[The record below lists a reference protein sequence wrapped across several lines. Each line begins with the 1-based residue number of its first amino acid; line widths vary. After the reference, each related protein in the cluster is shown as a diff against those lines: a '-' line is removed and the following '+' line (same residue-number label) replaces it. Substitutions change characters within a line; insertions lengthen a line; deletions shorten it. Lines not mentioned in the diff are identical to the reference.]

1 MSIDTLILDRRFN
14 GPPDSA
20 NGGYAS
26 GAVAE
31 AIDGPCEVTLRAPP
45 PLNKPLTREVLD
57 DGRIFLL
64 DGDTLLAE
72 GRAAT
77 VELAL
82 PEPVTIAQATEA
94 STRYP
99 GVAFPRCFVCGSER
113 ANDGGL
119 MILPGAVAGR
129 RVVAAAWTPTPD
141 LAAADGLIDPRFVWS
156 ALDCP
161 SWFAHSAFTPPE
173 QLNFSLLGRL
183 SAHIEQRPRPG
194 QPCVV
199 MGWPLK
205 QEGRRIFSASA
216 LFDPDG
222 QPLAWSS
229 AVWIE
234 LKTA

>member
-1 MSIDTLILDRRFN
+1 MTVETVSIGARFN

-26 GAVAE
+26 GVVAE
-31 AIDGPCEVTLRAPP
+31 AIEGPCEITLRAPP
-45 PLNKPLTREVLD
+45 PLNKPLSREVLD

-72 GRAAT
+72 GRAAS
-77 VELAL
+77 VDLVL
-82 PEPVTIAQATEA
+82 PEPITLAQAVDA

-99 GVAFPRCFVCGSER
+99 GVAFPRCFVCGAER
-113 ANDGGL
+113 ADDGGL
-119 MILPGAVAGR
+119 SILPGDVAGR
-129 RVVAAAWTPTPD
+129 RVVAAPWTPTAD
-141 LAAADGLIDPRFVWS
+141 LIAADGRVDARFVWS

-161 SWFAHSAFTPPE
+161 SWFAHSVFTPPD
-173 QLNFSLLGRL
+173 QLNFALLGRL
-183 SAHIEQRPRPG
+183 SAHISERPQPG

-216 LFDPDG
+216 LFDADG
-222 QPLAWSS
+222 HALAWAS
-229 AVWIE
+229 AVWVE
-234 LKTA
+234 LKSA